1 VVGNGMLEQAQIFR
15 RVADAVGECYTSFHE
30 RKDET
35 RNALLLIPITAQVE
49 SIPYFLLTVL
59 FA

>member
-1 VVGNGMLEQAQIFR
+1 MLEQAQIFR